1 MRPYSHVRPAPHLPA
16 ILSILLIL
24 SPTPSL
30 LAQPA
35 APDPTMI
42 AGEPDPREI
51 PVPPIATALA
61 PLPGPAA
68 LPTRT
73 ALPDPLLRPDG
84 TRIASAEAWQKHR
97 AEIRHTLEYYA
108 VGAMPPTPGNV
119 KGRVISSRPV
129 LDGFANYRLV
139 HLTFGPGEKLSLN
152 IGIFTP
158 ASPANT
164 AFPVVIFPGGTPPGA
179 TPLPTL
185 PRPPGQG
192 KGVNALLPVELSAP
206 TPATA
211 TTHPSTNAPAPSAS
225 TSAQPSL
232 AATGGNPAA
241 PKPTEAADPEAVA
254 TRIRPILARGY
265 AYITFNN
272 NDCAED
278 TTLRLPD
285 GSWAFRT
292 TRFYPAYPGYDWGIL
307 GGWAWG
313 VSRIIDYVETDPS
326 LNAAQTI
333 VSGISRTGKSALIAG
348 AFDERIALAAP
359 VVTGGGGVGA
369 FRFSGEG
376 RGGKEGLDLM
386 MKKYPNWFSPH
397 LHPFR
402 EQTDKLP
409 FDQHWFLALIAPR
422 PFIALEGTT
431 DGVSLLNA
439 VKQSLAAAKPVYA
452 LFDAT
457 DKLGVNYANH
467 GHTITADDWTALLD
481 FADKHLL
488 GKPVPRPFDHFP
500 SE

>member
-1 MRPYSHVRPAPHLPA
+1 MRPPSHRNPAPRLPA
-16 ILSILLIL
+16 ILFILLIL

-30 LAQPA
+30 LAQPP

-51 PVPPIATALA
+51 PVPPIKTNLA

-68 LPTRT
+68 LPPQT
-73 ALPDPLLRPDG
+73 ALPDPLLKSDG
-84 TRIASAEAWQKHR
+84 TRIASVEAWKKHR
-97 AEIRHTLEYYA
+97 AQIRHTLEYYA
-108 VGAMPPTPGNV
+108 VGAMPPAPGNV

-192 KGVNALLPVELSAP
+192 KGVNALLPVELS
-206 TPATA
+206 TPTA
-211 TTHPSTNAPAPSAS
+211 TTLAS
-225 TSAQPSL
+225 TPIAPSL

-241 PKPTEAADPEAVA
+241 PKPSEAADPEAVA
-254 TRIRPILARGY
+254 ARIRPILARGY

-313 VSRIIDYVETDPS
+313 VSRIVDYIETDSS
-326 LNAAQTI
+326 LDASKTI
-333 VSGISRTGKSALIAG
+333 VSGISRTGKSALIAA
-348 AFDERIALAAP
+348 AFDDRIALAAP

-369 FRFSGEG
+369 YRFSGEG

-397 LHPFR
+397 LHQFR
-402 EQTDKLP
+402 GQTDKLP
-409 FDQHWFLALIAPR
+409 FDQHWFIALIAPR

-439 VKQSLAAAKPVYA
+439 VKQSWLAAQPAYA

-467 GHTITADDWTALLD
+467 GHTITADDWTAMLD

-488 GKPVPRPFDHFP
+488 GKPVSRPFDEFP
-500 SE
+500 SSAR

>member
-1 MRPYSHVRPAPHLPA
+1 MRRSHRIPARCLPT

-24 SPTPSL
+24 SSLRSPSL
-30 LAQPA
+30 HAQPT

-51 PVPPIATALA
+51 PVPSIKTNLA
-61 PLPGPAA
+61 PLPGPDA
-68 LPTRT
+68 LPLQT
-73 ALPDPLLRPDG
+73 ALPDPLLKTDG
-84 TRIASAEAWQKHR
+84 TRITSSDAWQKHR
-97 AEIRHTLEYYA
+97 TEIRRTLEYYA
-108 VGAMPPTPGNV
+108 VGAIPPAPGNV

-129 LDGFANYRLV
+129 LDGFASYRLV

-158 ASPANT
+158 SAPADT
-164 AFPVVIFPGGTPPGA
+164 SFPVVIFPGGTPPGA
-179 TPLPTL
+179 SPLPAL
-185 PRPPGQG
+185 SRPPGQG
-192 KGVNALLPVELSAP
+192 KGVNALLPVEPSKPALAP
-206 TPATA
+206 TSATNTSVNTA
-211 TTHPSTNAPAPSAS
+211 AAS
-225 TSAQPSL
+225 SFS
-232 AATGGNPAA
+232 GGNPVA
-241 PKPTEAADPEAVA
+241 PKSSENADLEAFAK
-254 TRIRPILARGY
+254 RIRPILARGY

-292 TRFYPAYPGYDWGIL
+292 TRFYPAYPEYDWGIL

-313 VSRIIDYVETDPS
+313 VSRIVDYVETDS
-326 LNAAQTI
+326 ALNASKVI
-333 VSGISRTGKSALIAG
+333 VSGISRTGKSAMVAA
-348 AFDERIALAAP
+348 AFDDRIALGAP

-369 FRFSGEG
+369 YRFSGEG

-402 EQTDKLP
+402 GQTDKLP

-431 DGVSLLNA
+431 DGVSVMNA
-439 VKQSLAAAKPVYA
+439 VKQSTLAAQPVYA
-452 LFDAT
+452 LFNAT
-457 DKLGVNYANH
+457 DKLGINYAEH
-467 GHTITADDWTALLD
+467 GHTITADDWTAMLD

-488 GKPVPRPFDHFP
+488 GKPVTRRFDQFP